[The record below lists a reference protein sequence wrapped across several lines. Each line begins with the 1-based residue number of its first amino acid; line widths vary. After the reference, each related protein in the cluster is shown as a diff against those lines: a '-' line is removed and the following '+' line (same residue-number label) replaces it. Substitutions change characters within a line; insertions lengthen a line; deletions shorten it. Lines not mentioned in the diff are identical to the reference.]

1 MRLTIDEIKEN
12 PEITQR
18 ELAIKTGLFS
28 YLNSHSYMKDMG
40 Y

>member
-18 ELAIKTGLFS
+18 ELAIKTGLCS
-28 YLNSHSYMKDMG
+28 YLNIHSYMKVRG
-40 Y
+40 